1 MKCFVF
7 VDESGDLGI
16 KKVRTDD
23 SLGASPYFVIA
34 AAVMP
39 AAAKMTAQK
48 LLAEVENSIPKSW
61 KHATDLNHMQT
72 VYFCRKAVSLN
83 IRFFAVISH
92 KATLAE
98 YAKEIEWD
106 PHKFY
111 NKCSKYLLECVG
123 KYMAMNGFTS
133 EYPDVVFEDRN
144 HNFDTLIRYVQ
155 KIKETPFHTNA
166 SYVKYFNPMAFVSR
180 AKHEEPLLKF
190 ADLAAHS
197 VYQCVNKIEKNFG
210 ITEPRYLEEISSRFG
225 CDEKGIVLETGLK
238 CIHSLDD
245 LKLDP
250 EIYDKFRKLRATPR
264 PSTKRAI
271 N

>member
-1 MKCFVF
+1 MKCFVY

-16 KKVRTDD
+16 RKVRTDA
-23 SLGASPYFVIA
+23 SIGASPYFVLA

-39 AAAKMTAQK
+39 SATRIVAKK
-48 LLAEVENSIPKSW
+48 LLEDVERDIPKAW

-72 VYFCRKAVSLN
+72 VYFCRRAAELN
-83 IRFFAVISH
+83 LRFFAVISH

-98 YAKEIEWD
+98 YANEIDWD

-111 NKCSKYLLECVG
+111 NKCSHYLLECVG
-123 KYMAMNGFTS
+123 KYMAINDFTS

-155 KIKETPFHTNA
+155 KIKDTPFHTKA
-166 SYVKYFNPMAFVSR
+166 TYMRHFNPMAFVTR

-190 ADLAAHS
+190 ADLAAHA

-210 ITEPRYLEEISSRFG
+210 ITEPRYIEELSGRFG
-225 CDEKGIVLETGLK
+225 CDEKGLVLDTGLK
-238 CIHSLDD
+238 CIHSLDS
-245 LKLDP
+245 LQLDT
-250 EIYDKFRKLRATPR
+250 EIHEKFKKLRATPR
-264 PSTKRAI
+264 HRVR
-271 N
+271 